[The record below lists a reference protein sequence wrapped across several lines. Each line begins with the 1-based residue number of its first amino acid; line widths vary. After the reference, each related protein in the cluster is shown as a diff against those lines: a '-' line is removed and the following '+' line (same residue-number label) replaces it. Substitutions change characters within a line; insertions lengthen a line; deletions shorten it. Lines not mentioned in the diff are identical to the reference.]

1 LAPLF
6 SKGDVFPEEVFM
18 RAVSS
23 WVRVALAITIAAGIV
38 ASAGATTLRRA
49 SLEDLVAGNRTVIVG
64 EVRDS
69 HSYWNEERTFILT
82 DVRIAAK
89 DVLKGNPR
97 TRELTVT
104 IMGGRVDDLTTLIV
118 GGAELI
124 PGRSYVLFLNEDDL
138 PGVKAVPTVRE
149 HSQGVFEIVRA
160 RDGVRAISQAKG
172 HPLVPDALGFVDP
185 PGGEEGLLLDT
196 MIQSIRKMAD
206 RPSRDREVQ

>member
-1 LAPLF
+1 
-6 SKGDVFPEEVFM
+6 M

-23 WVRVALAITIAAGIV
+23 WLRVALAMSIAVGTV

-64 EVRDS
+64 EVLDA
-69 HSYWNEERTFILT
+69 HSYWNEAKTFILT

-89 DVLKGNPR
+89 DVLKGDAR
-97 TRELTVT
+97 TRELKVT
-104 IMGGRVDDLTTLIV
+104 ILGGTVDDLTTLIA
-118 GGAELI
+118 GGAELV
-124 PGRSYVLFLNEDDL
+124 PGKSYVLFLNEDDL
-138 PGVKAVPTVRE
+138 PGAKAVPTVRE

-172 HPLVPDALGFVDP
+172 HPLIPDALGFVDP
-185 PGGEEGLLLDT
+185 PGGAEGLLLDT
-196 MIQSIRKMAD
+196 MIQSVRKMVD

>member
-1 LAPLF
+1 
-6 SKGDVFPEEVFM
+6 M

-23 WVRVALAITIAAGIV
+23 WLRVALVMSIAVGTV
-38 ASAGATTLRRA
+38 ASAEATTLRRA

-97 TRELTVT
+97 TRDLTITVL
-104 IMGGRVDDLTTLIV
+104 GGTVDGLTTLIV

-124 PGRSYVLFLNEDDL
+124 PGKSYVLFLNEDDL

-149 HSQGVFEIVRA
+149 HSQGVFEVVRA

-185 PGGEEGLLLDT
+185 PGGAEGLLLD
-196 MIQSIRKMAD
+196 KMVQEVREIAA
-206 RPSRDREVQ
+206 RPSRQDREVQ

>member
-1 LAPLF
+1 
-6 SKGDVFPEEVFM
+6 
-18 RAVSS
+18 
-23 WVRVALAITIAAGIV
+23 
-38 ASAGATTLRRA
+38 
-49 SLEDLVAGNRTVIVG
+49 
-64 EVRDS
+64 
-69 HSYWNEERTFILT
+69 
-82 DVRIAAK
+82 
-89 DVLKGNPR
+89 
-97 TRELTVT
+97 
-104 IMGGRVDDLTTLIV
+104 MGGRVDDLTTLIV

>member
-1 LAPLF
+1 
-6 SKGDVFPEEVFM
+6 M

-23 WVRVALAITIAAGIV
+23 WMRVALAGALAIAIAAGTA

-49 SLEDLVAGNRTVIVG
+49 SLEDLVASNRTVIVG
-64 EVRDS
+64 EVREAY
-69 HSYWNEERTFILT
+69 SYWNEDRTFILT

-104 IMGGRVDDLTTLIV
+104 VLGGTVEGLTTLIV
-118 GGAELI
+118 GGADLV
-124 PGRSYVLFLNEDDL
+124 PGKSYVLFVDEDNL
-138 PGVKAVPTVRE
+138 PGVKAVPTVRD

-172 HPLVPDALGFVDP
+172 HPLTPDALGFVDP
-185 PGGEEGLLLDT
+185 PGGEGGLLLDT

>member
-1 LAPLF
+1 
-6 SKGDVFPEEVFM
+6 M

-23 WVRVALAITIAAGIV
+23 WLRVALAIALAIGIAAGTV

-49 SLEDLVAGNRTVIVG
+49 SLEDLVAGNRTVVVG
-64 EVRDS
+64 EVRDA

-89 DVLKGNPR
+89 EVLKGDPR
-97 TRELTVT
+97 TRELKIT
-104 IMGGRVDDLTTLIV
+104 IMGGTVDDLTTLII

-124 PGRSYVLFLNEDDL
+124 PGKSYVLFLNEDDL
-138 PGVKAVPTVRE
+138 PGAKAVPTVRE

-172 HPLVPDALGFVDP
+172 HPLVADALGFVDP
-185 PGGEEGLLLDT
+185 PGGAEGLLLDN
-196 MIQSIRKMAD
+196 MIQEVREIAG
-206 RPSRDREVQ
+206 RPSRQDREVQ

>member
-1 LAPLF
+1 
-6 SKGDVFPEEVFM
+6 M

-23 WVRVALAITIAAGIV
+23 WRRVALAVVVLAIAAGTV

-64 EVRDS
+64 EVRDA
-69 HSYWNEERTFILT
+69 HSYWNEDRSFILT
-82 DVRIAAK
+82 DVRIATK

-97 TRELTVT
+97 TRDLTVT
-104 IMGGRVDDLTTLIV
+104 ILGGTVDDLTTLII
-118 GGAELI
+118 GGAELT
-124 PGRSYVLFLNEDDL
+124 PGKSYVLFLNEDDL
-138 PGVKAVPTVRE
+138 PGAKAVPTVRE

-160 RDGVRAISQAKG
+160 RDGARAISQAKG
-172 HPLVPDALGFVDP
+172 HKLVPDALGFVDP